1 MFKVKGGID
10 KTIPA
15 NSHPLLHSQA
25 VSCPDYPV
33 TNYSAVLT
41 LPESSPQ
48 RLGLLLPSHNNPEQI
63 TITGEDGLLENRMYT
78 AAVEARNQYG
88 TTLSEARTICK

>member
-1 MFKVKGGID
+1 MFKLKGGID
-10 KTIPA
+10 KTVQA

-41 LPESSPQ
+41 LPEGIPQ
-48 RLGLLLPSHNNPEQI
+48 RLELFQPSGNNSETI
-63 TITGEDGLLENRMYT
+63 TITGADGLLEDRMYT
-78 AAVEARNQYG
+78 ASVEARNRFG
-88 TTLSEARTICK
+88 RAVSEPRTICK